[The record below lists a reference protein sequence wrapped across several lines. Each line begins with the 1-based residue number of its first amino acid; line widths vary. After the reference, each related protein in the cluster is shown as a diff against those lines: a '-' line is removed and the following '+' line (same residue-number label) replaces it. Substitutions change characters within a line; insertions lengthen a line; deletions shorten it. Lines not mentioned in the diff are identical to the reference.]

1 MALEL
6 KIRKQSISN
15 DCLTLIIDDQT
26 GAYDAVSNPTGFG
39 APNPERVDM
48 GLITFLVAKRSTGD
62 EFITLA
68 LDDADPH
75 VTVDWTATHGAD
87 TVYKAIMYGVDN
99 WDSGVTYVL
108 DEVVFNDADNLFY
121 KSLSASN
128 LNKTPASNPAD
139 WEATVVF
146 ADFET
151 AIEVNAQA
159 NCFFDEFY
167 IFENCNTEVC
177 LNRKLLSA
185 NCACQDPCALGVHRK
200 IQLKLEG
207 ALIHFGLTNYTK
219 AQELL
224 ENASVT
230 CANDTSNCNC

>member
-26 GAYDAVSNPTGFG
+26 GDYDVTSNPTGFG
-39 APNPERVDM
+39 APNPARVDM

-62 EFITLA
+62 EFIA
-68 LDDADPH
+68 LTPDDADPH
-75 VTVDWTATHGAD
+75 LVVDWTATHGVD
-87 TVYKAIMYGVDN
+87 TIYKAIMYGVDN
-99 WDSGVTYVL
+99 WDSGTTYAL

-121 KSLSASN
+121 KSIQAAN
-128 LNKTPASNPAD
+128 TNNTPASSPAW
-139 WEATVVF
+139 WEATTTF

-151 AIEVNAQA
+151 AIEVDAQA

-167 IFENCNTEVC
+167 IFEDCNTEVC

-185 NCACQDPCALGVHRK
+185 NCACQDPAALGPHRK

-207 ALIHFGLTNYTK
+207 ALINFGLTNYTK
-219 AQELL
+219 AQEQL
-224 ENASVT
+224 EDASTT